1 MSVDRLFRNGF
12 VWTGRADAP
21 LADTLLERDGVIVAV
36 GGGDGR
42 VPADEVVD
50 LRGGTLLPAFGDG
63 HAHPIF
69 AGLESAGPAIAGLA
83 SVAEIVAEVG
93 RYARARPK
101 DDWIIGAGYDPT
113 LAPNAAFDARWLDE
127 AVTDR
132 PVLLRASNYHTV
144 WCNTA
149 ALRQAGI
156 TAASADPASGRIV
169 RRADGSPLGTLLE
182 WGACDLVLDLIPQRA
197 DADIVGAARFAGRT
211 YAAAGVTWVQDAW
224 VDPGAGMTEAYLAIA
239 ADEPAVRVS
248 IALRADP
255 VDWPAQRAVFRA
267 ERQTIRA
274 AGVGDLVTARTVKFF
289 ADGIIESGTAAL
301 LDPYRDA
308 PHSCGMLI
316 WQPKA
321 LNDAVAAF
329 DSDGYQ
335 VHVHA
340 IGDAGVR
347 AALDAIE
354 HARRVNPPW
363 DRRPVIAHVQLVH
376 PDDVPRFA
384 ELGVIANFEPLWAQ
398 VDDAQTLLTLPR
410 IDQRRGEHQYPMRAI
425 ADTGAPLSF
434 GSDWPVSSPS
444 PLAGIQVAVTRR
456 AGDTPPLPGESLT
469 VEQAFTA
476 YTAGTAHQAFADP
489 TRGTL
494 TVGRTADLVHLAR
507 NPFTEPAT
515 AIGAIP
521 VLGTWLAGRQTHQ
534 G

>member
-1 MSVDRLFRNGF
+1 MSVETLFRNGI
-12 VWTGRADAP
+12 VWTGRVGAP
-21 LADTLLERDGVIVAV
+21 VADTLLERDGTIVAI
-36 GGGDGR
+36 GGGETS
-42 VPADEVVD
+42 ADEIVD
-50 LRGGTLLPAFGDG
+50 LAGGCLLPAFGDG

-69 AGLESAGPAIAGLA
+69 AGLESDGPAIACLT
-83 SVAEIVAEVG
+83 SVPEIVAEVG
-93 RYARARPK
+93 HYARAHPA

-113 LAPNAAFDARWLDE
+113 LAPRGAFDARWLDE
-127 AVTDR
+127 VVADR

-144 WCNTA
+144 WCNTE
-149 ALRQAGI
+149 ALRRACV
-156 TAASADPASGRIV
+156 TADSPDPASGRIL
-169 RRADGSPLGTLLE
+169 RRSDGSPLGTLLE

-197 DADIVGAARFAGRT
+197 DEDIVRAARAAGRT

-224 VDPGAGMTEAYLAIA
+224 VDPGTGMTDAYLAIA
-239 ADEPAVRVS
+239 ADEPDVRVS

-255 VDWPAQRAVFRA
+255 VDWQAQRAVFRA
-267 ERQTIRA
+267 EQEKIRA

-321 LNDAVAAF
+321 LNEAVAAF
-329 DSDGYQ
+329 DRDGYQ
-335 VHVHA
+335 VHIHA

-354 HARRVNPPW
+354 HTRQVNPPW

-376 PDDVPRFA
+376 PQDVARFVA
-384 ELGVIANFEPLWAQ
+384 LGVIANFEPLWAQ

-425 ADTGAPLSF
+425 LDTGAPISF

-444 PLAGIQVAVTRR
+444 PLAGIQVAVTRQK
-456 AGDTPPLPGESLT
+456 DETPPLPGESLT
-469 VEQAFTA
+469 VAQAFSA
-476 YTAGTAHQAFADP
+476 YTAGPAHQAFADT

-494 TVGRTADLVHLAR
+494 TVGRTADLVHLAA
-507 NPFTEPAT
+507 NPFTEPET
-515 AIGAIP
+515 AIGAIR
-521 VLGTWLAGRQTHQ
+521 VMGTWLAGRRTYQ